1 MNISSRCEYAC
12 RAVLELAGNESNDE
26 PLTSTTVAARR
37 AIPEQY
43 LVHIMLQ
50 LKRAG
55 IVRSVRGA
63 RGGYLLAKS
72 PDVVTLRDIVVAID
86 GPVLEALPSG
96 GAGSEELAPA
106 WREVAQG
113 VEAVM
118 AKVTLRSL
126 LERGRKADM
135 YFI

>member
-1 MNISSRCEYAC
+1 MI
-12 RAVLELAGNESNDE
+12 
-26 PLTSTTVAARR
+26 
-37 AIPEQY
+37 
-43 LVHIMLQ
+43 
-50 LKRAG
+50 
-55 IVRSVRGA
+55 
-63 RGGYLLAKS
+63 
-72 PDVVTLRDIVVAID
+72 VAID